1 MTSTNK
7 GFEESTNRGVR
18 TKDSRSQEAEEL
30 VRRIQAVEKAHGS
43 GALGSEEHVGMAQG
57 FKKLVN
63 MYKGSELEDS
73 KNGRQDSNNLL
84 SSEPESL
91 RKVPRP

>member
-1 MTSTNK
+1 MEDSTSTNE
-7 GFEESTNRGVR
+7 GFEESRSRGAR

-57 FKKLVN
+57 FKKLVST
-63 MYKGSELEDS
+63 YKGSGDS
-73 KNGRQDSNNLL
+73 RIQRMVGRI
-84 SSEPESL
+84 PA
-91 RKVPRP
+91 PF